1 MKRILYLF
9 VTLSLLFPGC
19 NYLDIVPENDI
30 KTIETIFEK
39 REDADLWLKSCYS
52 FQVDPLTS
60 VIVSPAYTGAD
71 EVVAG
76 EYIRS
81 IKGNNVYWNGFYI
94 GDGLQMAHD
103 PYGNIWKN
111 DQFYAAIRYCNTF
124 LDKIGGVFNMKDE
137 EKTLWS
143 AEIKAEKALFYFELM
158 RRYGP
163 IILVPENIET
173 NVDISHM
180 QQPRRPI
187 DTCVKV
193 IVNLLDEAM
202 KILPHYKD
210 KEQSR
215 QGYHCLES
223 AAAIKALT
231 LFYAASPLF
240 NGNPSYSNFKNKNG
254 ELLFPAYD
262 KERWKVAAEAID
274 EAIRIAH
281 EGGKELIQ
289 GYGSKSTKLLNT
301 MADIEQSVQ
310 ANGYQNKEAI
320 YMIRQDGT
328 FYTNYWYTWTL
339 PYFKSGD
346 LDHYN
351 RDARG
356 VISPS
361 IKMVEMYYTENGV
374 PIAYDNSWNI
384 EEQYQLSEEVD
395 GNYRDVVALNTD
407 VLYLHR
413 RREPRFYAHIAAD
426 RCYWQRGKLTSDNLL
441 VEPYYNERFGSHF
454 DRRNSTEL
462 QNQTG
467 YWMKKGTY
475 SELSTRDYHTD
486 IKGREEPIVYIR
498 LAELYLMQAEAW
510 NEYEGPL
517 VNNEHVYEPLN
528 KIRRRAGIP
537 DVVDAWE
544 NYTKVGNKAK
554 DQIGMR
560 EIIRHEWNVEF
571 AFEGKRFWN
580 LRRWLTA
587 AEELN
592 SKQYGWNIVGS
603 DARQF
608 YNNFEGPIVVWE
620 KRKFVSPRDYLFPL
634 RSEEVMVSGCVQNPG
649 W

>member
-1 MKRILYLF
+1 MKRILYFF
-9 VTLSLLFPGC
+9 VTLSLLFTGC
-19 NYLDIVPENDI
+19 NYLDMVPEKDI
-30 KTIETIFEK
+30 ETIETIFEQ
-39 REDADLWLKSCYS
+39 REDAALWLKGCYS

-60 VIVSPAYTGAD
+60 IIANPAYTGAD

-76 EYIRS
+76 DFVRNS
-81 IKGNNVYWNGFYI
+81 RVQNANWNGLLI
-94 GDGLQMAHD
+94 GDGMQMAHD

-124 LDKIGGVFNMKDE
+124 LEKIDGVYNMKDN
-137 EKTLWS
+137 EKQLWA

-163 IILVPENIET
+163 IILVPENIAT
-173 NVDISHM
+173 NVDVSVM

-187 DTCVKV
+187 DTCVNE
-193 IVNLLDEAM
+193 IVKLLDEAM
-202 KILPHYKD
+202 KVLPHYRD

-215 QGYHCLES
+215 QGFHCLES
-223 AAAIKALT
+223 AAALKAQT

-240 NGNPSYSNFKNKNG
+240 NGNPAYSNFKNKNG
-254 ELLFPAYD
+254 ELLFPNYD
-262 KERWKVAAEAID
+262 KERWKKAAEAIE
-274 EAIRIAH
+274 EAIQIALD
-281 EGGKELIQ
+281 GGKDLIQ
-289 GYGSKSTKLLNT
+289 GNGAKSTKLLNT
-301 MADIEQSVQ
+301 MADIEQSVLG
-310 ANGYQNKEAI
+310 NGYQNNEAL
-320 YMIRQDGT
+320 YMIRQLGT
-328 FYTNYWYTWTL
+328 FYTNYWYRWIL
-339 PYFKSGD
+339 PYFESTNIE
-346 LDHYN
+346 HYN
-351 RDARG
+351 QDLWG

-361 IKMVEMYYTENGV
+361 LKMVEMYYTENGV
-374 PIAYDNSWNI
+374 PLQYDRSWLK
-384 EEQYQLSEEVD
+384 ERQYQMSEETD
-395 GNYRDVVALNTD
+395 GDYRDVVALNTD
-407 VLYLHR
+407 VLYLHL

-426 RCYWQRGKLTSDNLL
+426 RCYWQRGKSSTYNLL
-441 VEPYYNERFGSHF
+441 VEPYYGETFGSHF
-454 DRRNSTEL
+454 DRRNSMEI

-467 YWMKKGTY
+467 YWIKKGTY
-475 SELSTRDYHTD
+475 SDVSTREY
-486 IKGREEPIVYIR
+486 INEVGGRDEPIIFMR

-517 VNNEHVYEPLN
+517 VNSAHVYEPLN
-528 KIRRRAGIP
+528 KVRKRAGIP
-537 DVVDAWE
+537 DVVESWE
-544 NYTKVGNKAK
+544 NFSTSPGKVK

-560 EIIRHEWNVEF
+560 EIIRQEWNVEF

-603 DARQF
+603 TAEQF

-634 RSEEVMVSGCVQNPG
+634 RSEEVMVTGCVQNPG

>member
-1 MKRILYLF
+1 MKRILYFF
-9 VTLSLLFPGC
+9 VTLSLLFTGC
-19 NYLDIVPENDI
+19 NYLDMVPEKDI
-30 KTIETIFEK
+30 ETIETIFEQ
-39 REDADLWLKSCYS
+39 REDAALWLRGCYS

-60 VIVSPAYTGAD
+60 IIVNPAYTGAD

-76 EYIRS
+76 DFVRNS
-81 IKGNNVYWNGFYI
+81 RVQNTYWNGLLI
-94 GDGLQMAHD
+94 GDGMQMAHD

-111 DQFYAAIRYCNTF
+111 DQFYAAIRYCNIF
-124 LDKIGGVFNMKDE
+124 LEKIDGVYNMKDN
-137 EKTLWS
+137 EKQLWA

-163 IILVPENIET
+163 IILVPENIAT
-173 NVDISHM
+173 NVDVSVM

-187 DTCVKV
+187 DTCVNE
-193 IVNLLDEAM
+193 IVKLLDEAM
-202 KILPHYKD
+202 KVLPHYRD

-215 QGYHCLES
+215 QGFHCLES
-223 AAAIKALT
+223 AAALKAQT

-240 NGNPSYSNFKNKNG
+240 NGNPAYSNFKNKNG
-254 ELLFPAYD
+254 ELLFPNYD
-262 KERWKVAAEAID
+262 KEKWKKAAEAIE
-274 EAIRIAH
+274 EAIQIALD
-281 EGGKELIQ
+281 GGKDLIQ
-289 GYGSKSTKLLNT
+289 GNGAKSTKLLNT
-301 MADIEQSVQ
+301 MADIEQSVLG
-310 ANGYQNKEAI
+310 NGYQNNEAL
-320 YMIRQDGT
+320 YMIRQLGT
-328 FYTNYWYTWTL
+328 FYTNYWYRWIL
-339 PYFKSGD
+339 PYFESTNIEHFNQD
-346 LDHYN
+346 LY
-351 RDARG
+351 G

-361 IKMVEMYYTENGV
+361 LKMVEMYYTENGV
-374 PIAYDNSWNI
+374 PLQYDRSWLK
-384 EEQYQLSEEVD
+384 ERQYQMSEETD
-395 GNYRDVVALNTD
+395 GDYRDVVALNRD
-407 VLYLHR
+407 VLYLHL

-426 RCYWQRGKLTSDNLL
+426 RCYWQRGKSSTYNLL
-441 VEPYYNERFGSHF
+441 VEPYYGETFGSHF
-454 DRRNSTEL
+454 DRRNSMEI

-467 YWMKKGTY
+467 YWIKKGTY
-475 SELSTRDYHTD
+475 SDVSTREY
-486 IKGREEPIVYIR
+486 INEVGGRDEPIIFMR

-517 VNNEHVYEPLN
+517 VNSAHVYEPLN
-528 KIRRRAGIP
+528 KVRKRAGIP
-537 DVVDAWE
+537 DVVESWE
-544 NYTKVGNKAK
+544 NFSTSPGKVK

-603 DARQF
+603 TAEQF

-634 RSEEVMVSGCVQNPG
+634 RSEEVMVTGCVQNPG

>member
-1 MKRILYLF
+1 MKRILYFF
-9 VTLSLLFPGC
+9 VTLSLLFTGC
-19 NYLDIVPENDI
+19 NYLDMVPEKDI
-30 KTIETIFEK
+30 ETIETIFEQ
-39 REDADLWLKSCYS
+39 REDAALWLRGCYS

-60 VIVSPAYTGAD
+60 IIVNPAYTGAD

-76 EYIRS
+76 DFVRNS
-81 IKGNNVYWNGFYI
+81 RVQNTYWNGLLI
-94 GDGLQMAHD
+94 GDGMQMAHD

-111 DQFYAAIRYCNTF
+111 DQFYAAIRYCNIF
-124 LDKIGGVFNMKDE
+124 LEKIDGVYNMKDN
-137 EKTLWS
+137 EKQLWA

-163 IILVPENIET
+163 IILVPENIAT
-173 NVDISHM
+173 NVDVSVM

-187 DTCVKV
+187 DTCVNE
-193 IVNLLDEAM
+193 IVKLLDEAM
-202 KILPHYKD
+202 KVLPHYRD

-215 QGYHCLES
+215 QGFHCLES
-223 AAAIKALT
+223 AAALKAQT

-240 NGNPSYSNFKNKNG
+240 NGNPAYSNFKNKNG
-254 ELLFPAYD
+254 ELLFPNYD
-262 KERWKVAAEAID
+262 KEKWKKAAEAIE
-274 EAIRIAH
+274 EAIQIALD
-281 EGGKELIQ
+281 GGKDLIQ
-289 GYGSKSTKLLNT
+289 GNGAKSTKLLNT
-301 MADIEQSVQ
+301 MADIEQSVLG
-310 ANGYQNKEAI
+310 NGYQNNEAL
-320 YMIRQDGT
+320 YMIRQLGT
-328 FYTNYWYTWTL
+328 FYTNYWYRWIL
-339 PYFKSGD
+339 PYFESTNIEHFNQD
-346 LDHYN
+346 LY
-351 RDARG
+351 G

-361 IKMVEMYYTENGV
+361 LKMVEMYYTENGV
-374 PIAYDNSWNI
+374 PLQYDRSWLK
-384 EEQYQLSEEVD
+384 ERQYQMSEETD
-395 GNYRDVVALNTD
+395 GDYRDVVALNRD
-407 VLYLHR
+407 VLYLHL

-426 RCYWQRGKLTSDNLL
+426 RCYWQRGKSSTHNLL
-441 VEPYYNERFGSHF
+441 VEPYYGETFGSHF
-454 DRRNSTEL
+454 DRRNSMEI

-467 YWMKKGTY
+467 YWIKKGTY
-475 SELSTRDYHTD
+475 SDVSTREY
-486 IKGREEPIVYIR
+486 INEVGGRDEPIIFMR

-517 VNNEHVYEPLN
+517 VNSAHVYEPLN
-528 KIRRRAGIP
+528 KVRKRAGIP
-537 DVVDAWE
+537 DVVESWE
-544 NYTKVGNKAK
+544 NFSTSPGKVK

-603 DARQF
+603 TAEQF

-634 RSEEVMVSGCVQNPG
+634 RSEEVMVTGCVQNPG